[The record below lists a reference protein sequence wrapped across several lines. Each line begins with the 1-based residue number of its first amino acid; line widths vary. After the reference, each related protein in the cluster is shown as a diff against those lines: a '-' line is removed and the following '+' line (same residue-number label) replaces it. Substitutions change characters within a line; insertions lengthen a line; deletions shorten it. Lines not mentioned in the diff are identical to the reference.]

1 VIIKGSDEARD
12 KDIRIINCEESYI
25 YINTYIRQVSFINCK
40 EVTCLVAASSKL
52 CTMDKCDTCTLV
64 ISSNLLRIGNSVDCS
79 IHAYVPMPPV
89 LYGDNRGLTLGPL
102 NVFYP
107 DLPAQIER
115 AGIPLAVQNPK
126 CAHNWSSPINMNSEG
141 TSFNLLQPKD
151 FFKLALPQVLNPQ
164 EPSPSLTPEQFVN
177 AIRIREEYFAN
188 IQNMISRANLT
199 EEQEKRL
206 QMAIQGY
213 FREWLISTGLV
224 KAPTELVRMID
235 QE

>member
-1 VIIKGSDEARD
+1 
-12 KDIRIINCEESYI
+12 
-25 YINTYIRQVSFINCK
+25 
-40 EVTCLVAASSKL
+40 
-52 CTMDKCDTCTLV
+52 
-64 ISSNLLRIGNSVDCS
+64 
-79 IHAYVPMPPV
+79 MPPV